1 MLGVGVGCFVGGVKT
16 LVVAKSCRSKKQVG
30 EVLGPYQDA
39 PLSRTYLPAVPGETK
54 TDIWRRFGHN
64 VVATMVQSVQESTQK
79 TYGVGWRRWL
89 AFSNWFGTDP
99 YLRSVPSDWVPLSVE
114 SPTAFKDFVV
124 ISFMQQL
131 CIEEKLCPGTVGVYL
146 SGVRYYF
153 KVANR
158 DITFLDSA
166 WISSARTAMTLKY
179 RRDNP
184 VAGKKALPFTCDM
197 LVFARSKSFNTG
209 SAVDQAIN
217 GCMGFSEVCMARVS
231 EAIPGAPE
239 VDHWLHS
246 EGVEFGLKE
255 GGVAPSYEVEE
266 VPWSRVQS
274 VIFTI
279 GSAKNDMQ
287 GEGHRFEYFTQAT
300 SSTRAFDIVED
311 MYLWARRARLKK
323 GQPFFSYRGEWTLS
337 YDVLSKAIK
346 KVATDMGLDARR
358 YRPHSLRIG
367 GASMLAAAGL
377 PDYVIQKQGRWKS
390 LAFLEYIRLGKRT
403 FEMAL
408 DAMVNPML
416 LTVGDVGRMHAGVN
430 WREGGA

>member
-1 MLGVGVGCFVGGVKT
+1 MGCFSAGAVKT
-16 LVVAKSCRSKKQVG
+16 LVSVKSHRTNKQLSEVAD
-30 EVLGPYQDA
+30 PFQDVM
-39 PLSRTYLPAVPGETK
+39 LSRLYLAEVPGESK
-54 TDIWRRFGHN
+54 VERWCRFGHN

-89 AFSNWFGTDP
+89 GFSTWFGTDP
-99 YLRSVPSDWVPLSVE
+99 YLRAVPTDWFPISEE

-124 ISFMQQL
+124 ISFMQHL
-131 CIEEKLCPGTVGVYL
+131 CIDEMLCPDTVGVYL
-146 SGVRYYF
+146 SAVRYYF

-158 DITFLDSA
+158 DTTFLESA

-209 SAVDQAIN
+209 SEVHRAIN
-217 GCMGFSEVCMARVS
+217 SCMEFSVVCMARVS

-239 VDHWLHS
+239 VDHWLRS
-246 EGVEFGLKE
+246 DDVQFGLNEGVC
-255 GGVAPSYEVEE
+255 VVPSYEVEA
-266 VPWSRVQS
+266 VSWSRVQS
-274 VIFTI
+274 VVFTVR
-279 GSAKNDMQ
+279 SAKNDIQ
-287 GEGHRFEYFTQAT
+287 GEGHRFEYFTHST
-300 SSTRAFDIVED
+300 SNTRAFDIVED
-311 MYLWARRARLKK
+311 MYLWACRAQLKK

-337 YDVLSKAIK
+337 YGVLSKAIK

-390 LAFLEYIRLGKRT
+390 LAFLEYIRLGKRS
-403 FEMAL
+403 FAMAL
-408 DAMVNPML
+408 DAMVNPVL
-416 LTVGDVGRMHAGVN
+416 LTVGDVGRWHAGVD